1 MLGLP
6 GVPWPEGHKE
16 RSLVS
21 LPALE
26 LGFMRRGAVGVSI
39 VLLVLSCGGG
49 SSASGS
55 PNPFASPSAQPTA
68 TASSTP
74 SASPSAG
81 PLTGT
86 YGLIISAGML
96 ELVKPDA
103 TVAATIAMAPSS
115 VQFCSSAHDG
125 ALQPPAVSATADEV
139 YFRDGDTKIRE
150 VVPPGSAADVT
161 TVPGGPT
168 TVSFFSVSPDDLRIA
183 VLVEDLSAATSIGLR
198 LYVEDLRGGGH
209 HSDIYTATTPK
220 GQTGS
225 TLWPMG
231 WHQGNLVLAV
241 APACTFEPA
250 GLTPTEW
257 HVANASNASRIATIR
272 ANNCT
277 LSYWPSPAG
286 VGCTDSNGV
295 TTLFDWTAK
304 VLSVTGPGATGSG
317 YTQSSLSPAGNS
329 IMFATGAGIGAPS
342 PATGIVQLG
351 PGPYATVPG
360 HAACT
365 WIDEDH
371 LLAPDAVIQFPAE
384 TPGNLKVTATVAPLA
399 ANTSGI
405 CAGRFPGGL

>member
-1 MLGLP
+1 L
-6 GVPWPEGHKE
+6 
-16 RSLVS
+16 SA
-21 LPALE
+21 AL
-26 LGFMRRGAVGVSI
+26 LTI
-39 VLLVLSCGGG
+39 SCGGG
-49 SSASGS
+49 SGASQS
-55 PNPFASPSAQPTA
+55 PNPFASPSATA
-68 TASSTP
+68 KASSSPTT
-74 SASPSAG
+74 SPSAG

-96 ELVKPDA
+96 ELVNPGA
-103 TVAATIAMAPSS
+103 TVAATVSMSPSS

-125 ALQPPAVSATADEV
+125 ALEPPAVSASNDEV

-183 VLVEDLSAATSIGLR
+183 VLVEDLSGATSIGLR

-209 HSDIYTATTPK
+209 HSDIYTTSTPK
-220 GQTGS
+220 GKAGS

-231 WHQGNLVLAV
+231 WHQGALVLAV
-241 APACTFEPA
+241 VPACTFEPA
-250 GLTPTEW
+250 GLAPSEW

-277 LSYWPSPAG
+277 LSYWPSAAG
-286 VGCTDSNGV
+286 VGCSDANGV
-295 TTLFDWTAK
+295 TTLFDWTGK
-304 VLSVTGPGATGSG
+304 ILSVTGPGSTGSG
-317 YTQSSLSPAGNS
+317 YSQTSISPAGNS
-329 IMFATGAGIGAPS
+329 ILFATGAGVGAPP

-360 HAACT
+360 HAACI

-384 TPGNLKVTATVAPLA
+384 TPGNLQVTATVAPLA
-399 ANTSGI
+399 ATASGI

>member
-1 MLGLP
+1 
-6 GVPWPEGHKE
+6 
-16 RSLVS
+16 
-21 LPALE
+21 
-26 LGFMRRGAVGVSI
+26 MRRGAI
-39 VLLVLSCGGG
+39 LLLTAVLTISCGGG
-49 SSASGS
+49 STGSQS
-55 PNPFASPSAQPTA
+55 PNPFASPSAHPTA
-68 TASSTP
+68 AASSTP
-74 SASPSAG
+74 STTPSAG

-115 VQFCSSAHDG
+115 VQFCSTAHDG
-125 ALQPPAVSATADEV
+125 AVQPPAVSATTDEV
-139 YFRDGDTKIRE
+139 YFRDGDNKIRE

-183 VLVEDLSAATSIGLR
+183 VLVEDLSPATTIGLR

-209 HSDIYTATTPK
+209 HSDIYTASTPK
-220 GQTGS
+220 DKTGS

-231 WHQGNLVLAV
+231 WHQGALVLAV
-241 APACTFEPA
+241 APACSFQPA
-250 GLTPTEW
+250 GLSPSEW
-257 HVANASNASRIATIR
+257 HVANASNASRMATIR
-272 ANNCT
+272 SNNCT

-286 VGCTDSNGV
+286 VGCSDSNGV

-317 YTQSSLSPAGNS
+317 YSQSSLSPAGNS
-329 IMFATGAGIGAPS
+329 ILFATGAGVGAPP

-351 PGPYATVPG
+351 PGPYATVQG

-371 LLAPDAVIQFPAE
+371 LLAPDAVIQFAAE
-384 TPGNLKVTATVAPLA
+384 TPGNLQVTATVTPLA
-399 ANTSGI
+399 VTTSGI

>member
-1 MLGLP
+1 
-6 GVPWPEGHKE
+6 
-16 RSLVS
+16 
-21 LPALE
+21 
-26 LGFMRRGAVGVSI
+26 
-39 VLLVLSCGGG
+39 
-49 SSASGS
+49 
-55 PNPFASPSAQPTA
+55 
-68 TASSTP
+68 
-74 SASPSAG
+74 
-81 PLTGT
+81 
-86 YGLIISAGML
+86 ML

-103 TVAATIAMAPSS
+103 TVAATVSMSPSS

-125 ALQPPAVSATADEV
+125 ALEPPAVSASNDEV

-183 VLVEDLSAATSIGLR
+183 VLVEDLSGATSIGLR

-209 HSDIYTATTPK
+209 HADIYTTSTPK
-220 GQTGS
+220 GKTGS

-231 WHQGNLVLAV
+231 WHQGALVLAV
-241 APACTFEPA
+241 VPACTFEPA
-250 GLTPTEW
+250 GLSPSEW

-277 LSYWPSPAG
+277 LSYWPSAAG
-286 VGCTDSNGV
+286 VGCSDANGV
-295 TTLFDWTAK
+295 TTLFDWTGK
-304 VLSVTGPGATGSG
+304 ILSVTGPGSTGSG
-317 YTQSSLSPAGNS
+317 YSQTSISPAGNS
-329 IMFATGAGIGAPS
+329 ILFAPGAGVGAPP

-360 HAACT
+360 HAACI

-384 TPGNLKVTATVAPLA
+384 TPGNLQVTATVAPLA
-399 ANTSGI
+399 ATASGI